1 MDPKQQESSYADRLA
16 AMSLLRENLFYNDPQ
31 KYAITD
37 IAEDLPGAARPLGQI
52 IKNVLPSKAIISSDP
67 EERKKQISDAVNR
80 IKASRG
86 STENLG
92 KEITNNV
99 VSAGLGSIPIGFSVA
114 ALFHLLGPRG
124 FKSRGLLGALK
135 GKTQAPIT
143 PLRNLGKLFSRKGYA
158 KTIAKKS
165 LGDALQGAGWAAA
178 GGVAYPILNHM
189 TQVSDKSLAEA
200 QKVMEEQPY
209 ITSLPTSE
217 MLSVIKERTG
227 EQGDGVANRLK
238 NIMLGTGVGAATN
251 AVGGALPSAM
261 QLALNMGKNVAAK
274 RPITSNIVNPALLTQ
289 LRKNVR
295 NSAMFGGALGG
306 LSGAFTNN
314 LIDDEYKNYSNQT

>member
-1 MDPKQQESSYADRLA
+1 
-16 AMSLLRENLFYNDPQ
+16 
-31 KYAITD
+31 
-37 IAEDLPGAARPLGQI
+37 
-52 IKNVLPSKAIISSDP
+52 
-67 EERKKQISDAVNR
+67 
-80 IKASRG
+80 
-86 STENLG
+86 
-92 KEITNNV
+92 
-99 VSAGLGSIPIGFSVA
+99 
-114 ALFHLLGPRG
+114 
-124 FKSRGLLGALK
+124 
-135 GKTQAPIT
+135 
-143 PLRNLGKLFSRKGYA
+143 
-158 KTIAKKS
+158 
-165 LGDALQGAGWAAA
+165 
-178 GGVAYPILNHM
+178 M

-227 EQGDGVANRLK
+227 EQGDGASNRLK
-238 NIMLGTGVGAATN
+238 NIVLGTGLGAATN
-251 AVGGALPSAM
+251 SVGGALPSAM
-261 QLALNMGKNVAAK
+261 QLVLNMGKNVAAK

>member
-1 MDPKQQESSYADRLA
+1 MNPKQQESSYAERLA

-52 IKNVLPSKAIISSDP
+52 IKNVLPSKAIISENP
-67 EERKKQISDAVNR
+67 EERKKQISDAVDR

-86 STENLG
+86 STKDLS
-92 KEITNNV
+92 KEIVNNV
-99 VSAGLGSIPIGFSVA
+99 VHAGIGSIPIGFSIA

-124 FKSRGLLGALK
+124 IKSRGLLGAIK

-143 PLRNLGKLFSRKGYA
+143 PLRNLAKLFSRKGYA
-158 KTIAKKS
+158 KTLAKKS
-165 LGDALQGAGWAAA
+165 FGDALQGAGWAAA

-200 QKVMEEQPY
+200 QKVMEDQPY

-217 MLSVIKERTG
+217 MLSVIKDHTEAR
-227 EQGDGVANRLK
+227 EDNVSNKLK
-238 NIMLGTGVGAATN
+238 NIALGTGLGAATN
-251 AVGGALPSAM
+251 AVGGALPSAL
-261 QLALNMGKNVAAK
+261 QLALNMGKNLAARK
-274 RPITSNIVNPALLTQ
+274 PLTSNLVTPALLTQ

-295 NSAMFGGALGG
+295 NSALFGGALGG
-306 LSGAFTNN
+306 LSGAFTKN
-314 LIDDEYKNYSNQT
+314 LIDDEYKNYTH